1 MTDVQHLK
9 LNAYDDYDIYNDY
22 DQNLLQLDAA
32 GIQPEDFLRD
42 SLKSSYK
49 WKSTASGK
57 DTVLQ
62 LMQNGTDDSVRRPI
76 TAVHGVGYT
85 SRGSNNV
92 FDPLNLASQMKNTPT
107 DTPKEITLEDRI
119 RNLEHQVMR
128 LVDESCIA
136 EYRGDYKLALE
147 KAKEAS
153 SKEHTLIQLLEQ
165 TGHADSHNFDLT
177 NSVLFTVAH
186 QYVTNE
192 MYTEA
197 LNMYKAIIKNGVF
210 PKDINKYIFKI
221 NIGNIYAQLG
231 KYHEALK
238 IYRWVLDR
246 VPNTNK
252 EFRIKILHNI
262 GIVFVKMG
270 KFDEA
275 CSNFEY
281 VLQERPIMGAGF
293 HAVVCHYLLRNIP
306 MMRKSF
312 QTLLTIPLEITETQN
327 KFIIDDADVQAE
339 ILKRDSLSQIIQKVN
354 REAEKSIIGAANLI
368 SRYIDDNYASG
379 YNWCLDMIKNS
390 DYYSSLSGD
399 LEITKA
405 IAYLRNSK
413 TPETAVD
420 ALKSFDKRE
429 NRIASVA
436 CTNLSFIYF
445 LLENFESAESQASQ
459 GRECDM
465 YSAVANV
472 NMGNCCFI
480 KDMFEKSKEYY
491 NLALENDS
499 SCIEALYN
507 LGLAHKKTGHIDD
520 SIDCFIKLRK
530 MVTNHPDVLYQIAHL
545 YELSGET
552 DQAVEWYL
560 QLLGIIPSD
569 IGTLQK
575 LADIFDNENDKQQ
588 AFHYYSET
596 YRYCPSNLSV
606 LDWLGEYFVELRLAE
621 KAVTYFEKAA
631 LVQPEEPKWKLLV
644 GSCYRQAGNYQQA
657 LRIYKKV
664 MQQFPNNT
672 DCLKLLIRIGRD
684 LGLKE
689 TNEYVDRLKK
699 VEKSLA
705 QQHSANMRRR
715 NGAGGSSGSSSR
727 TSTSK
732 SNDRVSSGNH
742 VNEKKNY
749 DFTDPVG
756 PMNNDRPRTSAS
768 NKLTLHLQAKDD
780 DEFGDE
786 ELDDDLL
793 PL

>member
-1 MTDVQHLK
+1 MTEIQQLK
-9 LNAYDDYDIYNDY
+9 LNPYDEYDIYNDY
-22 DQNLLQLDAA
+22 DPNLIQLNAA

-42 SLKSSYK
+42 PLKSSYK
-49 WKSTASGK
+49 WKATASGK
-57 DTVLQ
+57 DTILQ
-62 LMQNGTDDSVRRPI
+62 LMQNETEDTVRRPI
-76 TAVHGVGYT
+76 TAVHGVGFT
-85 SRGSNNV
+85 SRSSNNM
-92 FDPLNLASQMKNTPT
+92 FDPLNLVSQMKSTPT

-119 RNLEHQVMR
+119 RNLEHQVMHAI
-128 LVDESCIA
+128 DESCTA
-136 EYRGDYKLALE
+136 EYRGDFKLALE

-153 SKEHTLIQLLEQ
+153 SKEHSLIQLLEQ

-210 PKDINKYIFKI
+210 PKDVNKYIFKI
-221 NIGNIYAQLG
+221 NIGNIYAKLG

-262 GIVFVKMG
+262 GIVFVKMS

-281 VLQERPIMGAGF
+281 ILQEKPVMSAGF
-293 HAVVCHYLLRNIP
+293 HAIVCHYLLRNVQS
-306 MMRKSF
+306 MKKSF
-312 QTLLTIPLEITETQN
+312 QTLLDIPPEITEMQN
-327 KFIIDDADVQAE
+327 KFIIQDDVDVQTE
-339 ILKRDSLSQIIQKVN
+339 VLKRDSLSQIVQKAN
-354 REAEKSIIGAANLI
+354 REAEKSIICSANLI

-379 YNWCLDMIKNS
+379 YNWCLDTIKNS
-390 DYYSSLSGD
+390 DHYSSLSGD

-405 IAYLRNSK
+405 IAYLRNNKS
-413 TPETAVD
+413 PETAID

-436 CTNLSFIYF
+436 YTNLSFIYY
-445 LLENFESAESQASQ
+445 LLENYESAESQASQ

-472 NMGNCCFI
+472 NLGNCFFA
-480 KDMFEKSKEYY
+480 KDAFEKAKEYY

-507 LGLAHKKTGHIDD
+507 LGLAHKRTGHIEE
-520 SIDCFIKLRK
+520 SLDCFTKLRK
-530 MVTNHPDVLYQIAHL
+530 MVTNHPDVVYQIAHL

-552 DQAVEWYL
+552 DQAIEWYL

-569 IGTLQK
+569 IGTLLK

-588 AFHYYSET
+588 AFHYYFEA
-596 YRYCPSNLSV
+596 YRYCPSNLAV
-606 LDWLGEYFVELRLAE
+606 LDWLGEYFVELRLS
-621 KAVTYFEKAA
+621 EKAA
-631 LVQPEEPKWKLLV
+631 IYFDKASLVQPEEPKWKLLV

-672 DCLKLLIRIGRD
+672 DCLKLLIKIGRE

-689 TNEYVDRLKK
+689 TNEYVDKLKK
-699 VEKSLA
+699 IEKAIA
-705 QQHSANMRRR
+705 QQNSANMRRK
-715 NGAGGSSGSSSR
+715 NGGSSGSSSR
-727 TSTSK
+727 ASTSIGNDRAPSG
-732 SNDRVSSGNH
+732 SNDKRT
-742 VNEKKNY
+742 Y
-749 DFTDPVG
+749 DISFTDPVG
-756 PMNNDRPRTSAS
+756 PMSNDRPRTSAS
-768 NKLTLHLQAKDD
+768 NKLTLHLQTKDD
-780 DEFGDE
+780 IEFGDD
-786 ELDDDLL
+786 ELDEELL